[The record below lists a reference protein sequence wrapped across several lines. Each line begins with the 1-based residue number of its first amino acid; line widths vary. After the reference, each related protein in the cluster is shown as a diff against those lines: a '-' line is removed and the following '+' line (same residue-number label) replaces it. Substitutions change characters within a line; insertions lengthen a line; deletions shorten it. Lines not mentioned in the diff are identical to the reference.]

1 MYVNAYVHIFYF
13 QEGDIMRMTKSMALM
28 AMGAGAVL
36 LYQKYNEPVK
46 RKLEKT
52 VGKKVNQ
59 AGKKL
64 EDMM

>member
-1 MYVNAYVHIFYF
+1 
-13 QEGDIMRMTKSMALM
+13 MRIASSVVMM

-46 RKLEKT
+46 DKFDET
-52 VGKKVNQ
+52 VGKSMRK
-59 AGKKL
+59 ASKKL